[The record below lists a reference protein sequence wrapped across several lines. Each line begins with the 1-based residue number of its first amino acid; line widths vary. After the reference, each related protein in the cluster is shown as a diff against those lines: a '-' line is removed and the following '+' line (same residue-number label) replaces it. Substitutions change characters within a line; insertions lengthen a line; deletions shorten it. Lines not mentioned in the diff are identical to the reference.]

1 MATVYVTGCVVSCMH
16 SNGQDQLLLRA
27 DSPRHAEYQGAV
39 LRALLTDRCLST
51 EQELGGSPQ

>member
-1 MATVYVTGCVVSCMH
+1 MATVYVTGSIVSCMH

-39 LRALLTDRCLST
+39 LRALLADSRLST
-51 EQELGGSPQ
+51 DQELGGSPQ